1 MKALSIR
8 QPWAWLIV
16 HGVKDVENRT
26 WRTNFRGRFLVH
38 AGMRFDEDGHRRI
51 WAEAHASKAL
61 ALYLTGHSKEAISA
75 FEHAITLDPEQ
86 FGSHLFMVCIAGVLA
101 NSTRRRRTWRGPR
114 SFLLVT
120 RSRCVFLPQLP
131 CGPCS
136 ASCRDGP
143 EGSPAI
149 PVGTNLQDVGRGEHG
164 EIGLCPLASSSGAEQ
179 SRIFG

>member
-86 FGSHLFMVCIAGVLA
+86 FGSHLFYGLHCRDTGQFDKAATHLARAAELSPRYPLSMCVLA
-101 NSTRRRRTWRGPR
+101 AIALWTMFR
-114 SFLLVT
+114 
-120 RSRCVFLPQLP
+120 FLP
-131 CGPCS
+131 GWS
-136 ASCRDGP
+136 
-143 EGSPAI
+143 
-149 PVGTNLQDVGRGEHG
+149 GR
-164 EIGLCPLASSSGAEQ
+164 
-179 SRIFG
+179 